1 MLTHATLILGL
12 LLCAALAG
20 GVVGRYVRLPRV
32 TSYLLMGV
40 LLGSLSWLPEK
51 LGWLSEEEVKR
62 TLEQLAPLTKLAI
75 ALVLFNLGCHFPL
88 PKARRFLGRAL
99 KLSAGEMGVTF
110 VLVTAG
116 LLLLRAAPAEALL
129 LGALALATAPATTIL
144 VLKEAESE
152 GPITQYT
159 GALVAVNNLV
169 SIVLFELLFI
179 AVVFLHGQL
188 DQSPLL
194 QIGHLVLD
202 LAGSAAL
209 GILAG
214 LVTSYCYGLVSENRR
229 LALLVGLIV
238 LLLGI
243 CMALKVPYLLTFL
256 AMGLTV
262 ANSSY
267 HTRQVLAELDRLTGL
282 LAVVFFVTHGADLR
296 VDLLLKVGTIGGG
309 YLVFRLLGKYLGIW
323 LAGRTVPEGPNL
335 RRWLGTALMAQAGAA
350 IALAEIAVN
359 RTDSPGNPLHELF
372 VHVQTIILG
381 TVVVFEIAGP
391 LLIRQAVIR
400 GGEVPLVHAI
410 RHGEAS
416 PLDQLRTLA
425 NALLIAFGFNP
436 WHRRTEEDLTVREI
450 MRKNVPAVPQS
461 ATFAELVEHIEH
473 SRDNTFPVVD
483 DLGGLVGVIR
493 YKELSHALF
502 DQALGPLVRAA
513 DLATPTRRVLR
524 PDDPIGRASELFAAS
539 KDDCI
544 PVLSSE
550 GPERLLG
557 LVRRRD
563 VLRKQIRD
571 QAGNGGGGH

>member
-1 MLTHATLILGL
+1 MHTHVMLTLGL

-40 LLGSLSWLPEK
+40 LLGSL
-51 LGWLSEEEVKR
+51 GWVPKENVEHLR
-62 TLEQLAPLTKLAI
+62 PLTRLAI

-99 KLSAGEMGVTF
+99 KLSAGELGVTF

-179 AVVFLHGQL
+179 VIVFLHGQL
-188 DQSPLL
+188 DQSPLVRL
-194 QIGHLVLD
+194 GHLLLD

-214 LVTSYCYGLVSENRR
+214 LVTSYCYGLVAENRR
-229 LALLVGLIV
+229 LALLVGMITLV
-238 LLLGI
+238 LGA
-243 CMALKVPYLLTFL
+243 CMAMEIPYLLTFL

-282 LAVVFFVTHGADLR
+282 LAVVFFVTHGADLQ
-296 VDLLLKVGTIGGG
+296 VDKLWEVGTIGVG
-309 YLVFRLLGKYLGIW
+309 YLVLRLLGKYLGVW
-323 LAGRTVPEGPNL
+323 LAGRTVPEGPNV

-350 IALAEIAVN
+350 IALAEIAVH
-359 RTDSPGNPLHELF
+359 RSASPESPLRAMFLD
-372 VHVQTIILG
+372 VQTIILG

-410 RHGEAS
+410 RHSEAG

-436 WHRRTEEDLTVREI
+436 WRRRSDEDLTVREI
-450 MRKNVPAVPQS
+450 MRQNVPAVPQS

-493 YKELSHALF
+493 YRELSHALF

-513 DLATPTRRVLR
+513 DLATPTRRVLH
-524 PDDPIGRASELFAAS
+524 PADPISRASELFAAS
-539 KDDCI
+539 RDDCV

-550 GPERLLG
+550 EPERLLG

-571 QAGNGGGGH
+571 QAGSGGGAGH